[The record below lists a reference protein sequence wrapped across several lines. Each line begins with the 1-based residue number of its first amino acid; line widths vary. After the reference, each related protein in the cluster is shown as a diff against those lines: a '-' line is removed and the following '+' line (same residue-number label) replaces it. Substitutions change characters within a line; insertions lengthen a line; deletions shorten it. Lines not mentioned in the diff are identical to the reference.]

1 MFTTAA
7 YATNSKVVGGVCVA
21 DSDRDYRVPYRNAEG
36 YPDPTT
42 HGALSNVM
50 REYAAKEEAD
60 ARCTQLIK
68 TLKSTIDLAGFD
80 LIARI
85 EVRDR
90 NTGRTYR

>member
-1 MFTTAA
+1 M
-7 YATNSKVVGGVCVA
+7 A

-68 TLKSTIDLAGFD
+68 VLKNTIDLAGFD
-80 LIARI
+80 LVARI

-90 NTGRTYR
+90 ETGRTYR